1 MRPGRLLWSL
11 RHAIAHSGL
20 DRDDR
25 RQAGI
30 DRDAVDAIQAAA
42 VDAAPWERRAAL
54 GALCAIYGFDA
65 PHEVFN
71 ALRDIVISAEYSRTP
86 EVAIQATRDAY
97 AEACRLFGEP
107 MPPEGDDGGHR
118 PRRAAA

>member
-54 GALCAIYGFDA
+54 GALCGFDA